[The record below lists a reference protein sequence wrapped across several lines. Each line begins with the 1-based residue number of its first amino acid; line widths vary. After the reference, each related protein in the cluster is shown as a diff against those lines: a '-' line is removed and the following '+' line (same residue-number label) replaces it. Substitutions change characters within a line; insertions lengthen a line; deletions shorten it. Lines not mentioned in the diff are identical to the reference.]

1 MKAVTVFGAGDLRVV
16 EVEDPQAGSGQVRV
30 AMEWGGICGSD
41 LGYWKHGATGTAI
54 LREPL
59 VLGHEV
65 AGRID
70 QIGDGVEGLEIGQA
84 VTFNPA
90 TLVGDHVMPAHL
102 EGRDNLWPEVRY
114 FGSAAFL
121 PHEQGGFSTYRVVRA
136 EQIRPLPDSVS
147 TRHGAVAEPLGVE
160 LREIAVDDQ
169 LGQFVAVADDLGD
182 PHLDIRV
189 VLAPGG
195 DLIQVPGS
203 QFAREQEMRGDDDL
217 FHTGGLRVVQRLR
230 H

>member
-147 TRHGAVAEPLGVE
+147 TRHGAVAEPLGVAIHAVGRAGNVAGKRVLVNGAGPIGALVVAAAKHAGAGEVWAVLE
-160 LREIAVDDQ
+160 LPLPWWKQ
-169 LGQFVAVADDLGD
+169 
-182 PHLDIRV
+182 P
-189 VLAPGG
+189 
-195 DLIQVPGS
+195 
-203 QFAREQEMRGDDDL
+203 
-217 FHTGGLRVVQRLR
+217 
-230 H
+230 